1 MSRWARISFGICLLF
16 TVGAAPLAAQDT
28 ARPPGGVGV
37 DVNQPRT
44 QFECDTPIGI
54 NWYGSTQRCL
64 EELCGGKNVTN
75 EWLFD
80 QFGRARKNPC
90 YGFNPFQFEQK

>member
-1 MSRWARISFGICLLF
+1 MVICSVICLSMLSS
-16 TVGAAPLAAQDT
+16 ASAPAVDT
-28 ARPPGGVGV
+28 SRPGGVAV

-75 EWLFD
+75 EWIFD

-90 YGFNPFQFEQK
+90 YGINPFYFEQK